1 MTFFE
6 YYQSLKNQPS
16 PAAEFVR
23 DIASLCQRK
32 EITVRKWLAGDA
44 NPDPHLQQK
53 IADFIGIPAK
63 RLFPKPIMYN
73 KKVRFSRTFYFL
85 FTVCI
90 FAIFLSTSSPII
102 FQNTECVTPEFF

>member
-44 NPDPHLQQK
+44 NPDQHLQQK
-53 IADFIGIPAK
+53 IAEIIGIPAK
-63 RLFPKPIMYN
+63 KLFPKPIIYN
-73 KKVRFSRTFYFL
+73 KKV
-85 FTVCI
+85 
-90 FAIFLSTSSPII
+90 
-102 FQNTECVTPEFF
+102 QNHGNK

>member
-44 NPDPHLQQK
+44 NPDPHLQKK
-53 IADFIGIPAK
+53 IADFIGIPVK
-63 RLFPKPIMYN
+63 KLFPRNMSN
-73 KKVRFSRTFYFL
+73 KK
-85 FTVCI
+85 
-90 FAIFLSTSSPII
+90 A
-102 FQNTECVTPEFF
+102 QNHGNQ